1 MQAQSTIKKLYF
13 RDSSY
18 IKKKDHKE
26 TMSEPEVVCRNKRCR
41 EIVRELKK
49 SDVIS
54 VDAEGVN
61 LGKEGPLTLLQIG
74 TIDGHVYLFD
84 VHINPDIFQRGKLI
98 EILQSDKIV
107 KVSNKTRSKLNT
119 FNKVKTF
126 VNTTFQ
132 VF

>member
-1 MQAQSTIKKLYF
+1 
-13 RDSSY
+13 
-18 IKKKDHKE
+18 
-26 TMSEPEVVCRNKRCR
+26 MSEPEVVCKNKRCR

-74 TIDGHVYLFD
+74 TIDGQVYLFD
-84 VHINPDIFQRGKLI
+84 VHINSEIFRRGKLI

-107 KVSNKTRSKLNT
+107 KVSLSKTRKLVLSNT
-119 FNKVKTF
+119 FNRAKTF

-132 VF
+132 AF